1 MNWTEERIELLK
13 KLWAEG
19 HSASQIGKMLGVS
32 KNAVVGKAH
41 RMKLAARPSPIK
53 RSAKSDGTK
62 KDAPAKK
69 AAPKAAKPAAPAAP
83 KPAVKPA
90 APAAAKPVVAP
101 VPPKPK
107 APIAPA
113 ARVAAPRPAAPAAKQ
128 PTAAEIKAAS
138 LPAKA
143 RRKASMDAADRKLF
157 SGAMEK
163 RKGPKCLWPHGD
175 PGDADFHF
183 CGAPAIPGKPY
194 CAEHCA
200 RAYIT
205 KSSRNNNN
213 NSNNNNSS
221 NGTDKAKEGETAKSN
236 EAGGKPA

>member
-53 RSAKSDGTK
+53 RSANKGDAAK

-69 AAPKAAKPAAPAAP
+69 AAPKAAKPAAPVAA
-83 KPAVKPA
+83 KPVAKPA
-90 APAAAKPVVAP
+90 APAVAKAP
-101 VPPKPK
+101 VAPPKPRGF
-107 APIAPA
+107 APP
-113 ARVAAPRPAAPAAKQ
+113 PRPVAPKVEKA
-128 PTAAEIKAAS
+128 PTAAEIKAAA

-143 RRKASMDAADRKLF
+143 RRKASSDAADRKLF
-157 SGAMEK
+157 SGALEK
-163 RKGPKCLWPHGD
+163 RKGPKCLWPEGD
-175 PGDADFHF
+175 PGDDDFHF
-183 CGAPAIPGKPY
+183 CGAPAIPSKPY

-205 KSSRNNNN
+205 KSSRG
-213 NSNNNNSS
+213 SKKPMMPLESVPKDSDETSS
-221 NGTDKAKEGETAKSN
+221 PDSGASSSETKS
-236 EAGGKPA
+236 A

>member
-83 KPAVKPA
+83 KPVAKPA
-90 APAAAKPVVAP
+90 AAPVAAKPVAAP

-107 APIAPA
+107 APVTPA
-113 ARVAAPRPAAPAAKQ
+113 ARVAAPRPVTPAAQ

-183 CGAPAIPGKPY
+183 CGAPAVPSKPY

-205 KSSRNNNN
+205 KSSRGSSS
-213 NSNNNNSS
+213 NSSNNNSS
-221 NGTDKAKEGETAKSN
+221 NENEKSNDGEAAKAN
-236 EAGGKPA
+236 EAGSKQA

>member
-53 RSAKSDGTK
+53 RSAKGDAAK

-69 AAPKAAKPAAPAAP
+69 AAPKATSKATGPAAAP
-83 KPAVKPA
+83 V
-90 APAAAKPVVAP
+90 AAKPVAKSAAPAVAKAAV
-101 VPPKPK
+101 VPPKPRAQGF
-107 APIAPA
+107 APPP
-113 ARVAAPRPAAPAAKQ
+113 RVAAPKIEKA
-128 PTAAEIKAAS
+128 PTAAELKAAA

-143 RRKASMDAADRKLF
+143 RRKASSDAADRKLF
-157 SGAMEK
+157 SGALEK
-163 RKGPKCLWPHGD
+163 RKGPKCLWPIGD

-183 CGAPAIPGKPY
+183 CGAPAIPSKPY
-194 CAEHCA
+194 CGEHCA

-205 KSSRNNNN
+205 KSSRGAKKPNAPGIPP
-213 NSNNNNSS
+213 SS
-221 NGTDKAKEGETAKSN
+221 SEGKTDSSATTDTPA
-236 EAGGKPA
+236 EAKPA

>member
-62 KDAPAKK
+62 KEAPAKK

-83 KPAVKPA
+83 KPAAKPA
-90 APAAAKPVVAP
+90 APVAAKPVAAP

-107 APIAPA
+107 TPVAPA
-113 ARVAAPRPAAPAAKQ
+113 ARVAAPRPAAAPATQQ

-163 RKGPKCLWPHGD
+163 RRGPKCLWPFGD

-183 CGAPAIPGKPY
+183 CGAPAVPGKPY

-205 KSSRNNNN
+205 KSSRN
-213 NSNNNNSS
+213 SSNSS
-221 NGTDKAKEGETAKSN
+221 NNENDKASEGEAAKPSVTGN
-236 EAGGKPA
+236 KPA

>member
-53 RSAKSDGTK
+53 RSAKSDTAK

-69 AAPKAAKPAAPAAP
+69 AAPKAVKPAAAT
-83 KPAVKPA
+83 VKPEPKAARA
-90 APAAAKPVVAP
+90 APAAAKASV
-101 VPPKPK
+101 VPPKPRGF
-107 APIAPA
+107 APP
-113 ARVAAPRPAAPAAKQ
+113 PRPVAPKVQKA
-128 PTAAEIKAAS
+128 PTAAELKAAS

-143 RRKASMDAADRKLF
+143 RRKASSDAADRKLF
-157 SGAMEK
+157 SGALEK
-163 RKGPKCLWPHGD
+163 RKGPKCLWPEGD
-175 PGDADFHF
+175 PGDDDFHF
-183 CGAPAIPGKPY
+183 CGAPAVPSKPY

-205 KSSRNNNN
+205 KSSRNSKKPVMPLVD
-213 NSNNNNSS
+213 NSAKDN
-221 NGTDKAKEGETAKSN
+221 KEGASSTEGSSSSETKS
-236 EAGGKPA
+236 A

>member
-83 KPAVKPA
+83 KPAPKPA
-90 APAAAKPVVAP
+90 PAPAAAKPVAAP

-107 APIAPA
+107 APVAPA
-113 ARVAAPRPAAPAAKQ
+113 ARVAAPRPAAQ

-183 CGAPAIPGKPY
+183 CGAPAVPSKPY

-205 KSSRNNNN
+205 KSSRG
-213 NSNNNNSS
+213 SSAASSSASS
-221 NGTDKAKEGETAKSN
+221 NENERSDGEAAKPS
-236 EAGGKPA
+236 EAGSKPA

>member
-53 RSAKSDGTK
+53 RSAKGDAAK

-69 AAPKAAKPAAPAAP
+69 AAPKAVKPAAPVAAKPVAKPAAPAAP
-83 KPAVKPA
+83 AV
-90 APAAAKPVVAP
+90 AKAP
-101 VPPKPK
+101 VAPPKPRGF
-107 APIAPA
+107 APP
-113 ARVAAPRPAAPAAKQ
+113 PRPVAPKVEKA
-128 PTAAEIKAAS
+128 PTAAELKAAS

-143 RRKASMDAADRKLF
+143 RRKASSDAADRKLF
-157 SGAMEK
+157 SGALEK
-163 RKGPKCLWPHGD
+163 RKGPKCLWPEGD
-175 PGDADFHF
+175 PGDDDFHF
-183 CGAPAIPGKPY
+183 CGAPAVPSKPY

-205 KSSRNNNN
+205 KSSRGAKKPGMTLE
-213 NSNNNNSS
+213 SVPRESDETPSPAADGSS
-221 NGTDKAKEGETAKSN
+221 TETKS
-236 EAGGKPA
+236 A

>member
-69 AAPKAAKPAAPAAP
+69 AAPKAVKPTAPAAP

-90 APAAAKPVVAP
+90 APVAAKPVSTP

-107 APIAPA
+107 APVAPA
-113 ARVAAPRPAAPAAKQ
+113 ARVAAPRPVTPASK

-183 CGAPAIPGKPY
+183 CGAPAVPSKPY

-205 KSSRNNNN
+205 KSSRSSSNSN
-213 NSNNNNSS
+213 NSNSS
-221 NGTDKAKEGETAKSN
+221 NENQKSSDGEEAKTT
-236 EAGGKPA
+236 EAGNKQA